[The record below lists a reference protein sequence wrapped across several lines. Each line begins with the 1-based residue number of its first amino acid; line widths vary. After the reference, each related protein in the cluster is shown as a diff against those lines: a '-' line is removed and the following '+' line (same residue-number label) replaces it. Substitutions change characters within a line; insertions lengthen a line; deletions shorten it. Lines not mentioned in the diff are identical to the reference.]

1 MIGAHQTTGS
11 SANSGSAE
19 TPVWA
24 SGAAKKPAANS
35 RESPG
40 RNGEEHDAGFD
51 EHNQEDETKR
61 GGDAH
66 GDPAGDRRARILEQ
80 INEEVD
86 NSHEMLSV
94 STLHLNVQN

>member
-40 RNGEEHDAGFD
+40 RNGK
-51 EHNQEDETKR
+51 NTT
-61 GGDAH
+61 
-66 GDPAGDRRARILEQ
+66 P
-80 INEEVD
+80 
-86 NSHEMLSV
+86 V
-94 STLHLNVQN
+94 STNTIRKMKPSVGATPMEIQLAIAVRGSLSRLMKKLIIPMKCSL